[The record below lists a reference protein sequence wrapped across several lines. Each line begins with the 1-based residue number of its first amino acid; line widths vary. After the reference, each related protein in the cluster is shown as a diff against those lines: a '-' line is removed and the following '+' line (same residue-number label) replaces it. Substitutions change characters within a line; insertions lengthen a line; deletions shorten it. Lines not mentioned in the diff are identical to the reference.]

1 VAGVFSTSI
10 APPASTI
17 AVARGAPRTRGGSA
31 ARPPR
36 SCAPRIGVVSDAR
49 VVVARRRRG
58 RALAP
63 ARESRGGDDDDD
75 HDDDGDDATRGARR
89 RRRGSR
95 PHARAIVDAM
105 CVARMERRV
114 VRSRLV

>member
-17 AVARGAPRTRGGSA
+17 AVARG
-31 ARPPR
+31 
-36 SCAPRIGVVSDAR
+36 APRIGVVSDAR